1 MAIFVVP
8 LHQNFVGE
16 VSGVDLCSPLENDT
30 FSEISDAL
38 DRYAVLVF
46 RNQQLTDEQQ
56 IAFSKHFGPQ
66 ETAIGTI
73 RKKDSE
79 TPVGQQHSRRCLE
92 PGREQQHPFDVRP
105 VAHVHAGKPT
115 LAYRQFL
122 QARARARFPRSR
134 RMKYR
139 FPEAKLNSPIFAQLT
154 TPSMWRPR
162 NGSKA
167 SSPSTRSSYS
177 RSLIGYTEFS
187 NEERAALPAV
197 PHTIVPYPIR
207 EADERHSI

>member
-46 RNQQLTDEQQ
+46 RNQQLTERTTNCFQQ
-56 IAFSKHFGPQ
+56 ALWAAGNRYRNDQK
-66 ETAIGTI
+66 
-73 RKKDSE
+73 RSE

-122 QARARARFPRSR
+122 QARARQGF
-134 RMKYR
+134 
-139 FPEAKLNSPIFAQLT
+139 
-154 TPSMWRPR
+154 
-162 NGSKA
+162 
-167 SSPSTRSSYS
+167 
-177 RSLIGYTEFS
+177 RSLG
-187 NEERAALPAV
+187 A
-197 PHTIVPYPIR
+197 
-207 EADERHSI
+207 